1 MKIRPI
7 ILCGGEGTRL
17 WPKCTSNEPKQ
28 FINFGG
34 WTLIDKTLNR
44 IKAPIF
50 DYPIISTNAKYLKKV
65 KSFLK
70 KNKFNKYKIILEPAK
85 KNTAPAVLSAALI
98 SLIPN
103 KQPLL
108 FLPSDH
114 LLEKTNIF
122 NKNLIKYSQHLSKM
136 NIFLFGIKPIYP
148 SKEYGYLNVKKSLNN
163 LVKVVKFEE
172 KPSIQKAKTLIKK
185 NSLWNSGIFFARKE
199 SIINN
204 FKKFDVKTLRSCYKS
219 ISKAK
224 FKKNLI
230 LLNKKEFLTAPTNS
244 FDYAILEKASH
255 IKSIAL
261 NLPWTDLGNW
271 IEILKIFNANKS
283 KYFKKKNVFQRPW
296 GKYVNLFRGNNF
308 LIKELIVNSKSSI
321 SLQKHNYRSEY
332 WIVFKGK
339 PRITINKRKFFLNKS
354 ESVHIPVKAIHRIE
368 NLYKVPVRIMEAQIG
383 SILKESDIVRY
394 KDMYGRTN

>member
-1 MKIRPI
+1 MKIKPI

-17 WPKCTSNEPKQ
+17 GLKSSINEPKQ

-34 WTLIDKTLNR
+34 WTLIDRTLNR

-50 DYPIISTNAKYLKKV
+50 DYPIISTNTKYLKKV

-85 KNTAPAVLSAALI
+85 RNTAPAVLSAALI
-98 SLIPN
+98 HSIPN

-114 LLEKTNIF
+114 LLEKTDIF
-122 NKNLIKYSQHLSKM
+122 NKNLIKYSKHLSKT
-136 NIFLFGIKPIYP
+136 NIFLFGIKPSHP
-148 SKEYGYLNVKKSLNN
+148 SKEYGYLNIKKSLNN
-163 LVKVVKFEE
+163 LAKVVKFEE
-172 KPSIQKAKTLIKK
+172 KPSKQKAKVLIKK

-204 FKKFDVKTLRSCYKS
+204 FKKFDIKTLKSCYKS

-224 FKKNLI
+224 FIKNLI
-230 LLNKKEFLTAPTNS
+230 LLNKKEFLISPSNS
-244 FDYAILEKASH
+244 FDYAILEKSSD
-255 IKSIAL
+255 INCIYL

-271 IEILKIFNANKS
+271 IEILKLFTNNKS
-283 KYFKKKNVFQRPW
+283 KYFKKKNEFQRPW

-308 LIKELIVNSKSSI
+308 LIKELTVNSKSSI
-321 SLQKHNYRSEY
+321 SLQKHNHRSEH
-332 WIVFKGK
+332 WTVIKGQ
-339 PRITINKRKFFLNKS
+339 PRITINKRKFFAN
-354 ESVHIPVKAIHRIE
+354 EEDSVHIPVKTIHRIE
-368 NLYKVPVRIMEAQIG
+368 NLYKKPVRIMEAQIG
-383 SILKESDIVRY
+383 PILKESDIVRY